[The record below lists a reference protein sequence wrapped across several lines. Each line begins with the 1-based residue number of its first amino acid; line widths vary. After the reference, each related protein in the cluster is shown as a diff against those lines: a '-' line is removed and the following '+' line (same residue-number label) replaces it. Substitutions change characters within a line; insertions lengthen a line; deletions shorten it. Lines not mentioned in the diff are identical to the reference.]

1 MRKPEIEPITI
12 EKLAGKYGLPHLD
25 NDVALVGSLRMLPDL
40 AEARRL
46 SLCLFIGVCTDGVVT
61 LTVNDRKR
69 AASSNNVML
78 ISEQSVVNG
87 LRFSDDFDGIGF
99 FISYKLLHDVLSEVN
114 NMSNLFLLS
123 HNHPVFDIS
132 SDEVKTAKGYFNAI
146 LQRLSQKEHHYRKQ
160 VVRLMILTLIFDF
173 LDTVE
178 HVLGENQKKSQ
189 RQTKAEQVF
198 VEFIQLVEN
207 NFREQRKVQWYAEQ
221 MGLSPKYLC
230 EIISSVSRRS
240 PNEWIDKF
248 VTTEI
253 RNLLRHT
260 TRSMSELAKEL
271 NFASLSFFGK
281 YFKENVGISPT
292 DYRNGIE
299 KI

>member
-1 MRKPEIEPITI
+1 MRKQDIEPITI
-12 EKLAGKYGLPHLD
+12 EKLAEKYALPHLG

-40 AEARRL
+40 TEARRL

-78 ISEQSVVNG
+78 ITEQSVVNG

-99 FISYKLLHDVLSEVN
+99 FISYKLLHDVLSDIQ

-123 HNHPVFDIS
+123 HNHPVFDITN
-132 SDEVKTAKGYFNAI
+132 DDVKIAKDYFNAI
-146 LQRLSQKEHHYRKQ
+146 LQRLTMKEHPYRKV

-173 LDTVE
+173 LGTIE
-178 HVLGENQKKSQ
+178 RVLGKAQSKTM
-189 RQTKAEQVF
+189 RQTKAEHVF
-198 VEFIQLVEN
+198 MDFIQLVED
-207 NFREQRKVQWYAEQ
+207 NFRQQRQVQWYAKQ
-221 MGLSPKYLC
+221 MGLTAKYLC

-260 TRSMSELAKEL
+260 TKSMSELAQEL

-281 YFKENVGISPT
+281 YFKENVGVSPT

-299 KI
+299 KA